1 MRAHHEQK
9 LEQEL
14 IGVRKIARSAEG
26 EMPEAVLPTDLAEL
40 AGPIRKD
47 TGKAGVGQI
56 RIGGAAAAV
65 EASADGPAAIDSIFG
80 GGVHAEGIL
89 GLENADGRKLLSGA
103 PEKIGAAEEIFI
115 ACPGRGVPPDVS
127 L

>member
-47 TGKAGVGQI
+47 TGKTGVGKF

-65 EASADGPAAIDSIFG
+65 EASADGPAPIDSIFG
-80 GGVHAEGIL
+80 GGVHAEAML
-89 GLENADGRKLLSGA
+89 GLENAAGRNLIA
-103 PEKIGAAEEIFI
+103 AVQANIGS
-115 ACPGRGVPPDVS
+115 DV
-127 L
+127 

>member
-47 TGKAGVGQI
+47 TGKAGVGEI

-80 GGVHAEGIL
+80 GGVHARGMR
-89 GLENADGRKLLSGA
+89 GLENCHARRPTAGHPQKH
-103 PEKIGAAEEIFI
+103 
-115 ACPGRGVPPDVS
+115 
-127 L
+127 